1 MVKNDNI
8 RIKRRKPDF
17 MLYGFSYLFLILAG
31 IFLVA
36 LPFLPIAPPS
46 ELIGYVFMGI
56 GALFSVSGLILYIAL
71 LYRGIRPKD
80 ALVITNK
87 GFTNYWVG
95 GKEGVYVEWVNIASM
110 KVFGLTKAPMLG
122 LTLSDTDTYLDKL
135 DGRHAKI
142 AKNNLELGIP
152 VIAISQREVAVKIEE
167 LKPLFSRMIKGA
179 ISWEQYAAH
188 NKKIEA
194 KEATPAAPRGF
205 TVEPD
210 HLTEKR
216 EQRTR
221 TVEIPPVE
229 TAVETPAE
237 SPVVTPVETP
247 AEAVAETPK
256 EAVEESAMDELTRLL
271 MDMKKAE
278 KKDVPAEES
287 EAEITMLN
295 MDD

>member
-17 MLYGFSYLFLILAG
+17 LLYGFSYLFLILAG
-31 IFLVA
+31 IFLIA

-46 ELIGYVFMGI
+46 ELIGYVFMGVGVLFA
-56 GALFSVSGLILYIAL
+56 GAGLILYIML
-71 LYRGIRPKD
+71 LYRGIHPTD

-87 GFTNYWVG
+87 GFTNYLVG

-110 KVFGLTKAPMLG
+110 KIFGLTKAPMLG
-122 LTLSDTDTYLDKL
+122 LTLSDNDSYLESL

-142 AKNNLELGIP
+142 ARNNLELGIP
-152 VIAISQREVAVKIEE
+152 VIAISQREVAVKIHD

-188 NKKIEA
+188 NKKVEPREEA
-194 KEATPAAPRGF
+194 PATAHSFKE
-205 TVEPD
+205 EPD

-216 EQRTR
+216 EPKTR
-221 TVEIPPVE
+221 TVELPPVE
-229 TAVETPAE
+229 
-237 SPVVTPVETP
+237 PVVEAPVEIPVETP
-247 AEAVAETPK
+247 TAEPEEVVEKP
-256 EAVEESAMDELTRLL
+256 VEEKIE
-271 MDMKKAE
+271 
-278 KKDVPAEES
+278 
-287 EAEITMLN
+287 MLS